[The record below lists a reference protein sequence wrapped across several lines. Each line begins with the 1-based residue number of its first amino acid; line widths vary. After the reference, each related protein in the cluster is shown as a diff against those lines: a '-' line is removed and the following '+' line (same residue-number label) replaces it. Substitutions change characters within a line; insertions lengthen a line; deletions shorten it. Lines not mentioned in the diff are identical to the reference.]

1 MKISFALTRGLSA
14 TALLGLMVLA
24 VQGFRAQEKDLDS
37 LRQSSQE
44 IIYWSTSQAEAE
56 LGRFL
61 NILHLYSQ
69 RTPGISAEEVNRRF
83 DIMWSRIQL
92 FQQGDVG
99 RRVRRYDDGVGAID
113 EISALLRKH
122 EDAIVNI
129 SHDDPPE
136 LVQLISGDFSV
147 AGEKLRALSV
157 LVLAGEARRLGD
169 ARNDVRSSA
178 RLTWLFS
185 MPALVLSLLL
195 IGIILI
201 ETRRYRRMAVESK
214 ELARKA
220 EAASRAKSG
229 FLTMMSHELRTPM
242 NGVLGLMALVRQTA
256 LNERQGRLIEQAERS
271 GRQMSALLGD
281 ILDFSDLQS
290 ESLVMAR
297 DMFEISGLAEA
308 VEEMFG
314 PIVQREGVTFTVE
327 IAEDAPRWVIG
338 DRTRLRQLLGHF
350 VTFFVDVVGTKDV
363 RLTVNRA
370 DGGLALALHTA
381 VQGGDRPGWQP
392 AAMFDR
398 GSAQYGDFA
407 SDSLGPMIARGLVS
421 LMGGT
426 VSLERP
432 EAGRATLSVVLP
444 LELVEGASDT
454 VRIEARNGD
463 PPDCAQGP
471 AGQAWAQRLGFG
483 GGGVFKGGRGAD
495 RGRRRRGG
503 PACRPAA
510 LGPSGGTAGG
520 GRYAAPAGALRCGLS
535 PAGDARLTGRGPARW
550 PHRRGWNLVTGEAAI
565 GLAVLAAGD
574 RRTATAALEAAAPAA
589 LAWGGPEGMRVL
601 A

>member
-1 MKISFALTRGLSA
+1 
-14 TALLGLMVLA
+14 
-24 VQGFRAQEKDLDS
+24 
-37 LRQSSQE
+37 
-44 IIYWSTSQAEAE
+44 
-56 LGRFL
+56 
-61 NILHLYSQ
+61 
-69 RTPGISAEEVNRRF
+69 
-83 DIMWSRIQL
+83 MWSRIQL
-92 FQQGDVG
+92 SQQGDVG

-185 MPALVLSLLL
+185 MAALVLSLLL
-195 IGIILI
+195 IGIMLI
-201 ETRRYRRMAVESK
+201 ETRRYRRMAVESP

-220 EAASRAKSG
+220 EAASRAKSQ

-242 NGVLGLMALVRQTA
+242 NGVLGLLALVRQTA

-338 DRTRLRQLLGHF
+338 DRTRLRQVLGHF

-392 AAMFDR
+392 EAMFDR

-454 VRIEARNGD
+454 VRIESETVTLQILLKALLGKLGLNVWD
-463 PPDCAQGP
+463 L
-471 AGQAWAQRLGFG
+471 AGAEYSK
-483 GGGVFKGGRGAD
+483 V
-495 RGRRRRGG
+495 
-503 PACRPAA
+503 AA
-510 LGPSGGTAGG
+510 VLIEAGG
-520 GRYAAPAGALRCGLS
+520 DEEALRV
-535 PAGDARLTGRGPARW
+535 ARLRSDHPVARLVAVGTPRGPELFDVVCHQ
-550 PHRRGWNLVTGEAAI
+550 PVTPDSLAEA
-565 GLAVLAAGD
+565 LRV
-574 RRTATAALEAAAPAA
+574 
-589 LAWGGPEGMRVL
+589 GPIAEVGIS
-601 A
+601 